1 MNNCN
6 EDHSGRCDSELKIFI
21 LRYKY
26 RLSAD
31 LFWLVLATVA
41 RVWTLSSRL
50 LTDFVG
56 VLFLSWPKK
65 SKVIQIRFMILIKF
79 EICKRSYMFTN
90 LLLDLLQLFL
100 SQGQSILHLLND
112 LLLQIGIVIL
122 SGLSHLLDMLF
133 LNKKNNP

>member
-1 MNNCN
+1 
-6 EDHSGRCDSELKIFI
+6 
-21 LRYKY
+21 
-26 RLSAD
+26 
-31 LFWLVLATVA
+31 
-41 RVWTLSSRL
+41 
-50 LTDFVG
+50 
-56 VLFLSWPKK
+56 
-65 SKVIQIRFMILIKF
+65 MILIKF

-133 LNKKNNP
+133 LNKKNNPYYFLGSAIDAAMVKPGLRVSLHAP